1 MNISKKKEKEFDN
14 IFNQVEINN
23 VIINIDFLRKLFDG
37 DFYDHFITHV
47 KNKIKQI
54 IKNNG
59 VFYLHINIS
68 SFNLSDMYYYEKI
81 LIFSRLLHEFTNEL
95 LKIYIYGSSVLFT
108 NLIYMVSN
116 SLNFDIMRKIYFE
129 NKEIYTLRFENTMV
143 YN

>member
-1 MNISKKKEKEFDN
+1 
-14 IFNQVEINN
+14 
-23 VIINIDFLRKLFDG
+23 
-37 DFYDHFITHV
+37 
-47 KNKIKQI
+47 
-54 IKNNG
+54 
-59 VFYLHINIS
+59 
-68 SFNLSDMYYYEKI
+68 MYYYEKI

-95 LKIYIYGSSVLFT
+95 LKIYIYGSSVFFT